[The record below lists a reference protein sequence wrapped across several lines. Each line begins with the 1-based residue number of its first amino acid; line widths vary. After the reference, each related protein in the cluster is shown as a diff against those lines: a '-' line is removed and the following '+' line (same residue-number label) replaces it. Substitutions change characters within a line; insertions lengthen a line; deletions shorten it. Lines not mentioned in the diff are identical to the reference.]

1 MAAKS
6 SLWSRIKRVFIKGLA
21 TLLPTILTIYLFFW
35 IFGFIRTNVSEPINS
50 FFGKQLYS
58 AEWGRSYLY
67 DKFEIPFQDEAGKPL
82 EGDALAKELTDKL
95 PWWPGFVIAFVA
107 VLGVGFFIA
116 SWLGRGLFKTGE
128 GLIGRIPVVKVIYP
142 YAKQVT
148 DFVFGDKKTPVYSR
162 VVAVQYMRTGIW
174 GIGFVTGEGLQDV
187 RRKMGKSMLTV
198 FMPCSPA
205 PMSGFALV
213 VPADEVVPLD
223 MTVDEAM
230 RFIISAGVIVP
241 QQQLTEEGHTRIL
254 ELKESGRLPPITRS
268 DIRPPK

>member
-148 DFVFGDKKTPVYSR
+148 DFVFGDKKTPE
-162 VVAVQYMRTGIW
+162 GIYQLGGRNARSKYYKSIHISYPNADDLKKAEQMGVDPGS
-174 GIGFVTGEGLQDV
+174 GIALHGLPVSSD
-187 RRKMGKSMLTV
+187 
-198 FMPCSPA
+198 
-205 PMSGFALV
+205 
-213 VPADEVVPLD
+213 
-223 MTVDEAM
+223 DEAWDYIERDWTDGCIAVTNEEM
-230 RFIISAGVIVP
+230 QEIWDLVDDPTPIVI
-241 QQQLTEEGHTRIL
+241 
-254 ELKESGRLPPITRS
+254 LP
-268 DIRPPK
+268 